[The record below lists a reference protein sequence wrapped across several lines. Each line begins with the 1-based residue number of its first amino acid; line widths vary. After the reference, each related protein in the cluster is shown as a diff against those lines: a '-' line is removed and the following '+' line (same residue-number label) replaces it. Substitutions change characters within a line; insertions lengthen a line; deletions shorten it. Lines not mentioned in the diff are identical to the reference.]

1 MKVFKFGGASIKDA
15 NGFKNSANII
25 SSFSDQKLVV
35 IVSAMGKTTN
45 ALEKVVQAFTG
56 GDNTTAI
63 ELFKELEHEHL
74 VLCSSLLPSRKDAAL
89 HKMKEIFTEIEWLLH
104 DQPVRHFDYY
114 YDQIVCSGELLSTI
128 ILNELLIENGCAAT
142 WLDVRDVLR
151 TDDQFRNAGVDWNF
165 CNQSIPVAVDK
176 AHQNHQV
183 LITQG
188 FIGSTYENESTTLGR
203 EGSDY
208 TAAIFANVMNAE
220 SVTIWKDVDAVMNAD
235 PKLFSDAVNIPVLS
249 FLEVIEMA
257 YYGAQVIHPKTI
269 KPLQNKGIPLLV
281 KSFLD
286 PLKPGTRID
295 QTPVKELPPIVV
307 KKQAQV
313 LVKFTSK
320 DFSFLEDQVI
330 DWLQE
335 KFSSNK
341 LNPNVSQKTAIS
353 LLCCFDDKPEKL
365 EALSLGAAEVFDVEM
380 EKDLILL
387 TVRHYQPAMMEQLIE
402 GNTILLEQKTPDTIQ
417 VLMRKRS

>member
-1 MKVFKFGGASIKDA
+1 
-15 NGFKNSANII
+15 
-25 SSFSDQKLVV
+25 
-35 IVSAMGKTTN
+35 MGKTTN
-45 ALEKVVQAFTG
+45 ALEKVVHAFTAG
-56 GDNTTAI
+56 ETTTALNLFQ
-63 ELFKELEHEHL
+63 ELKQDHL
-74 VLCSSLLPSRKDAAL
+74 DLCTDLLPSRKDTAL
-89 HKMKEIFTEIEWLLH
+89 EKMKQIFTEIEWLLH

-128 ILNELLIENGCAAT
+128 ILNELLMENGRKSV
-142 WLDVRDVLR
+142 WLDVRDLLR
-151 TDDQFRNAGVDWNF
+151 TDDQFRNAVVDWNF
-165 CNQSIPVAVDK
+165 CSQSIPNAVEK
-176 AHQNHQV
+176 AHSNCQV

-208 TAAIFANVMNAE
+208 TAAIFANVLNAE

-235 PKLFSDAVNIPVLS
+235 PKLFSDAVAIPELS

-295 QTPVKELPPIVV
+295 QKPVKGLPPIVV
-307 KKQAQV
+307 KKQEQV

-320 DFSFLEDQVI
+320 DFSFLEDQI
-330 DWLQE
+330 IGWLQE

-353 LLCCFDDKPEKL
+353 LLCCFDDKPERL
-365 EALSLGAAEVFDVEM
+365 EALSLEAAEFFDVEL
-380 EKDLILL
+380 EKELILL
-387 TVRHYQPAMMEQLIE
+387 TVRHYQSAMIHELIE
-402 GNTILLEQKTPDTIQ
+402 GHTILLEQKTPETIQ
-417 VLMRKRS
+417 VLMRKNS